1 MSIAKTINDRMK
13 KLDKMSAE
21 AIAETKKLIAEAKDI
36 HTKATKQI
44 KLYASKK
51 QLSKAEQKKYSELLI
66 QRMEAEN
73 AYYML
78 ENMIK

>member
-1 MSIAKTINDRMK
+1 MLVKTISDRMR

-21 AIAETKKLIAEAKDI
+21 AITETKKLIAEAKDI

-51 QLSKAEQKKYSELLI
+51 ALSKAEQKKYSELLI
-66 QRMEAEN
+66 ERLEAES

-78 ENMIK
+78 ENMLG